1 MAEMQKMEL
10 APGVKKEMNN
20 AEFWLETNLKN
31 EIMNREAVNDFNN
44 LVFKKAKEK
53 EREED
58 FYRLAEY
65 PQKISKE
72 YLYDLMSD
80 YSLPEKLKKDFY
92 TIKSKKSSNDS
103 NNSKKISKN
112 QKEKLIKKI
121 NLKEINSEI
130 KVDFGILIERS
141 NLRAFPT
148 NKVLANSP
156 KTIDQ
161 DLIQLTALSVG
172 TPCAI
177 LHISEDEKWYYVQ
190 AMRYRGWVE
199 KAKVAVAEN
208 KKEALSYLASDQFL
222 VVTESRVETEPNP
235 FAKNISNILFQMGDK
250 IPLVNNDEI
259 PDSIPE
265 NNQQAQSP
273 AGAYVVWVPVKG
285 SKGKLKFKKALIA
298 RSNDL
303 NEGYLKY
310 TRENLIKQAFK
321 MLGERYGW
329 GGLYQR
335 RDCSRFIM
343 DIYRTVGLQIPR
355 DAGYP
360 QEKITAGKVL
370 KFSGKLNE
378 RKKTMDK
385 LRPGDP
391 IYMKGHV
398 MMYLGKE
405 RTEHFVIHSGSG
417 YGKKDEDG
425 NHKSITVHGV
435 FVMRAEQLKKEGNN
449 TYLDSFKL
457 AKKFFVS

>member
-1 MAEMQKMEL
+1 MA
-10 APGVKKEMNN
+10 
-20 AEFWLETNLKN
+20 
-31 EIMNREAVNDFNN
+31 
-44 LVFKKAKEK
+44 
-53 EREED
+53 
-58 FYRLAEY
+58 
-65 PQKISKE
+65 S
-72 YLYDLMSD
+72 S
-80 YSLPEKLKKDFY
+80 PE
-92 TIKSKKSSNDS
+92 
-103 NNSKKISKN
+103 
-112 QKEKLIKKI
+112 
-121 NLKEINSEI
+121 
-130 KVDFGILIERS
+130 
-141 NLRAFPT
+141 
-148 NKVLANSP
+148 
-156 KTIDQ
+156 TIDQ

-177 LHISEDEKWYYVQ
+177 LHISNDQNWYYVQ
-190 AMRYRGWVE
+190 SIRYRGWVE
-199 KAKVAVAEN
+199 KARVAVAEN
-208 KKEALSYLASDQFL
+208 KNEALDYLDSDQFL

-235 FAKNISNILFQMGDK
+235 FDKDISNILFQMGDK

-273 AGAYVVWVPVKG
+273 AGAYVVWIPVKG
-285 SKGKLKFKKALIA
+285 SKEKLKFKKALIA

-303 NEGYLKY
+303 NEGYLTY

-321 MLGERYGW
+321 MMGERYGW

-343 DIYRTVGLQIPR
+343 DIYRTVGIQIPR

-360 QEKITAGKVL
+360 QEKITAGKML
-370 KFSGKLNE
+370 KFSGDLNE

-405 RTEHFVIHSGSG
+405 RKEHFLIHSGSG
-417 YGKKDEDG
+417 YGKKDKDG

-435 FVMRAEQLKKEGNN
+435 FVMRAEQLKKDGNN
-449 TYLDSFKL
+449 TYLDLFNL
-457 AKKFFVS
+457 AKKFFC